1 MSDQLRP
8 YKKGQEEDNNSRH
21 MGELCDDV
29 TSFAPTRRDK
39 SKITIA
45 AIWVSYVMSD
55 QLHPYEKGQEE
66 DNNSSHMGEL
76 CDE

>member
-1 MSDQLRP
+1 M
-8 YKKGQEEDNNSRH
+8 
-21 MGELCDDV
+21 

-39 SKITIA
+39 RKITIA
-45 AIWVSYVMSD
+45 ATLVSYVMSD
-55 QLHPYEKGQEE
+55 QLHPYKKGQEE